1 MLLSQK
7 PVLCHTLKKKTCRGR
22 KSLSPSVGDNHRL
35 CVKFVSQENQQI
47 DDATI
52 TKNNNKN

>member
-22 KSLSPSVGDNHRL
+22 KSLSPSVVDNHRL
-35 CVKFVSQENQQI
+35 CIIFVSQENQI
-47 DDATI
+47 DHTTI
-52 TKNNNKN
+52 TKNDNKN